1 MLKWESLRAETI
13 TGHSQYAAAAHFP
26 PYAPSP
32 AGPAHSG
39 RRKGKSAFLRPF
51 PFCHAGAGRRSRAA
65 RQIFRFAARQAKERE
80 LQSALALDDAFLL
93 FRALSRRRRG
103 LGRHCRRANAGPV
116 LSAAA
121 VKCRCLQRLRRAKPL
136 GRSGPACYAC
146 AAAARRGF
154 APSPARCSSTVPHKS
169 APCDTIFT
177 HWASQCMDEESSNV
191 ALR

>member
-1 MLKWESLRAETI
+1 MPQPPISRHMRLLPRARRI
-13 TGHSQYAAAAHFP
+13 AAGGKANRLFC
-26 PYAPSP
+26 APS
-32 AGPAHSG
+32 
-39 RRKGKSAFLRPF
+39 

-65 RQIFRFAARQAKERE
+65 RQAKERGR
-80 LQSALALDDAFLL
+80 QSALALDDAFLL